1 MRKFLSAVTA
11 VMFCFISFTYVHA
24 SDINRL
30 FIIERSKNANIVCY
44 DVKLSQN
51 GTIDSKKPI
60 DAYWLLYAEK
70 TGDREELSVFDKKAY
85 GFKTDYNEQTK
96 NYTLA
101 LKAVEN
107 KNMAIVSVNGKYKA
121 QLLINNTP
129 AYLDKVYI
137 QSKDGTFGIPTV
149 YFYVLYGKTVSSDE
163 NIEEKIILKK

>member
-1 MRKFLSAVTA
+1 MKKTVSAVFA
-11 VMFCFISFTYVHA
+11 SLFILISYTNIYA
-24 SDINRL
+24 SGNNRL

-44 DVKLSQN
+44 DLKTSAEGV
-51 GTIDSKKPI
+51 IDSKNPV

-70 TGDREELSVFDKKAY
+70 NGEREELSVFDKKAY

-96 NYTLA
+96 NYTLV